1 MKEKVKNKEEIT
13 ENEIKEEKVLTFTDV
28 FNEHRKGLAAQKKS
42 LRPGKIRRK
51 KKEEK
56 DIPDRSQKSIK
67 DFFKGEEKCIKD
79 MPNTA
84 KRKLEVYETAKKAAF
99 QQKKK
104 KKKLCVLF

>member
-13 ENEIKEEKVLTFTDV
+13 EKENEIKEEKVLTFTDV

-42 LRPGKIRRK
+42 VRPGKIRRK

-67 DFFKGEEKCIKD
+67 DFFKGEEQAG
-79 MPNTA
+79 T
-84 KRKLEVYETAKKAAF
+84 E
-99 QQKKK
+99 
-104 KKKLCVLF
+104 LCQAQHRLC